1 MIFTERSA
9 ANPTGKSGGAHRI
22 FRLRGASG
30 ASAISARSVT
40 ASLRAMHDSPL
51 ALESFYQTQAAAG
64 LAESL
69 DELIA
74 RIQTVTAD
82 DVCRAAQKAV
92 PDTVYFLK
100 GAGA

>member
-1 MIFTERSA
+1 MQRAVTGEEVEA
-9 ANPTGKSGGAHRI
+9 AR
-22 FRLRGASG
+22 
-30 ASAISARSVT
+30 RSVT